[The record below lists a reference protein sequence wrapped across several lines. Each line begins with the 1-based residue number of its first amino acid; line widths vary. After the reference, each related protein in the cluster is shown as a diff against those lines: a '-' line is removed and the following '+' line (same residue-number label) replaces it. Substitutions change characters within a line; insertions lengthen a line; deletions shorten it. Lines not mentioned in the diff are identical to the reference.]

1 MARIK
6 HIAVMTAD
14 VPKLADF
21 YKNVFGLKEVSRGKR
36 SIYLSD
42 GYINMAILPAGD
54 GQEGIDHFGFEV
66 EDLQKM
72 AMRGLVLED
81 RPIKLQGET
90 VLLEVS
96 QREIRSARS
105 SPKHFNRKVTSAEP
119 QAC

>member
-1 MARIK
+1 MARIR

-54 GQEGIDHFGFEV
+54 GREGIDHFGFEV

-72 AMRGLVLED
+72 ADSAVDAGAH
-81 RPIKLQGET
+81 QGPPD
-90 VLLEVS
+90 LPAAAS
-96 QREIRSARS
+96 
-105 SPKHFNRKVTSAEP
+105 FAEAFIQNP
-119 QAC
+119 SR